1 MDTIAY
7 FDKYKKY
14 KSKYLEFKRLKNTQL
29 GGSITE
35 VSENVIDRTK
45 IWDQYKVWYLENL
58 NNVSQI
64 QEMFKL
70 VSEEQ
75 KEEITEE
82 IHNNLQAHDNSYP
95 HKPGPVYMIF
105 DKLKVIEDEKLP
117 DGSNFRESF
126 QNNLINMIGN
136 LTKKSSYEN
145 YKSDFENILKNKI
158 NLSDSNYTDLALVI
172 IIKNLIEL
180 FNKLSIITEIPTGI
194 NPDTERTDV
203 LKSIT
208 TIKNV
213 NGKDTEVTVPTKIPE
228 EIKDVYKFNLQDT
241 ELKLEDIV
249 LLYANAVN
257 KLNIQQ
263 ELDTKC
269 GEVYIKKGFNKC
281 SNDLIDDKE
290 KRIEEFNKE
299 KNSIL
304 EGKQKLNEILETD
317 RQSIDL
323 LNEKISEYESNVTKI
338 GVAIDK
344 LKSEKKN
351 IFDRIY
357 SNIPSPT
364 PEEDTEELDLLE
376 NDYSENGESERNKN
390 LIKLYEKKFGITGNS
405 IEDLLEALSNKYT
418 KDIDQNPKQTNFPTS
433 K

>member
-1 MDTIAY
+1 
-7 FDKYKKY
+7 
-14 KSKYLEFKRLKNTQL
+14 
-29 GGSITE
+29 
-35 VSENVIDRTK
+35 
-45 IWDQYKVWYLENL
+45 
-58 NNVSQI
+58 
-64 QEMFKL
+64 
-70 VSEEQ
+70 
-75 KEEITEE
+75 
-82 IHNNLQAHDNSYP
+82 
-95 HKPGPVYMIF
+95 MIF

-117 DGSNFRESF
+117 DGNNFRESF
-126 QNNLINMIGN
+126 QNNLINMVGN
-136 LTKKSSYEN
+136 LTKKSSYES
-145 YKSDFENILKNKI
+145 YKSDFENILKKKI
-158 NLSDSNYTDLALVI
+158 KLSDSNYTDLALVI
-172 IIKNLIEL
+172 TLKNLIEL
-180 FNKLSIITEIPTGI
+180 FNKLSIITEIPTFI

-203 LKSIT
+203 LKSVT

-213 NGKDTEVTVPTKIPE
+213 NGKDTEVTVPTKIPK
-228 EIKDVYKFNLQDT
+228 EIKDVYNFNLQET

-281 SNDLIDDKE
+281 SSDLIDDKE

-304 EGKQKLNEILETD
+304 EGEQKLNEILETD
-317 RQSIDL
+317 RKSIDL
-323 LNEKISEYESNVTKI
+323 LNEKISEYESNITKI
-338 GVAIDK
+338 EVAIDK